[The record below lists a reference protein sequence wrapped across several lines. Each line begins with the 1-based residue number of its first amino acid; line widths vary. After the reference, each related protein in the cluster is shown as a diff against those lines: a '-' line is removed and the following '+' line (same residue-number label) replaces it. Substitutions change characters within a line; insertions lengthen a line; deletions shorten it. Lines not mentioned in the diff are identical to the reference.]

1 MATVKKYNLAGL
13 AANVE
18 LGKRGSYISSN
29 ASAVGL
35 YTTSGSLQE
44 IEIGNATSATH
55 AITKAQLDAET
66 VDLVQHITV
75 PFNYNSANS
84 NIANISAGSRIISV
98 TVDIPTP
105 WGGTGDNTTSF
116 VEVGDTG
123 NGSRFIRAQDVDVL
137 KAGQY
142 HSQYQYEYVANT
154 VIRLSVH
161 TGSATSGTGVVSIV
175 FTGDRA
181 VRTDA
186 GGLAPVSVVEDLGNI
201 A

>member
-13 AANVE
+13 GANVE
-18 LGKRGSYISSN
+18 LGKRGSYIASN
-29 ASAVGL
+29 ASVVGF
-35 YTTSGSLQE
+35 YTSAGALQN
-44 IEIGNATSATH
+44 IEIANATSSTH
-55 AITKAQLDAET
+55 AITKSQLDAEV

-75 PFNYNSANS
+75 PFDYNSANS

-98 TVDIPTP
+98 TVDVPSP
-105 WGGTGDNTTSF
+105 WSGTSDNTTSF
-116 VEVGDTG
+116 IEVGDTG
-123 NGSRFIRAQDVDVL
+123 NASRFIRAKDVDVL

-142 HSQYQYEYVANT
+142 HSQYQYEYTNAS
-154 VIRLSVH
+154 VITLKIS
-161 TGSATSGTGVVSIV
+161 TGSATAGQGVVSIV

-186 GGLAPVSVVEDLGNI
+186 GGLAPVTDIEDLGNI